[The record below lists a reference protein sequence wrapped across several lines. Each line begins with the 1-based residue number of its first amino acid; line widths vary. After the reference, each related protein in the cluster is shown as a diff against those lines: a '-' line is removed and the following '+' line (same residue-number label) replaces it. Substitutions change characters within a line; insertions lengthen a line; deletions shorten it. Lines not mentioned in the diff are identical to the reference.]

1 VTGGTRDDD
10 TAQPAAERPP
20 ERPAGPSA
28 EPGDGADAA
37 VPRLPR
43 SRGLRLSGPQMFRIA
58 GLLIVL
64 VFLLIAQRP
73 CANAVSTFVTGFG
86 SQGSAA
92 ATMPKPG
99 TVDVPAAAPAP
110 AATGS
115 GSAGGAADPTERY
128 ERLRPGMTEDEV
140 KAVIERARA
149 KAATGSGGTGSAAR

>member
-1 VTGGTRDDD
+1 VTRGTRDDD
-10 TAQPAAERPP
+10 TAQPVAGP
-20 ERPAGPSA
+20 PAGSGD
-28 EPGDGADAA
+28 EP

-43 SRGLRLSGPQMFRIA
+43 GRWLRLSGPQMFRIA

-92 ATMPKPG
+92 ATMPRPG
-99 TVDVPAAAPAP
+99 TVDLPAAA
-110 AATGS
+110 GS
-115 GSAGGAADPTERY
+115 GSAGGSGLEYY

-149 KAATGSGGTGSAAR
+149 RAATGSSTGSATR